1 MANAWFAQCSP
12 SSTRRAGRDAEGIAV
27 PLERL
32 ERLQIAKPIARHAV
46 VGDAHFAPADFAHRV
61 YAHFAAERTRHE
73 LPAEAVSD
81 DRNVTAH
88 GIAQELEKWRNP
100 RQVVVGAHRATH
112 EADARKFARVARHC
126 LAGIERD

>member
-1 MANAWFAQCSP
+1 MNRIVHLALKVE
-12 SSTRRAGRDAEGIAV
+12 D
-27 PLERL
+27 LER
-32 ERLQIAKPIARHAV
+32 
-46 VGDAHFAPADFAHRV
+46 
-61 YAHFAAERTRHE
+61 TT
-73 LPAEAVSD
+73 EAVSD

-88 GIAQELEKWRNP
+88 GIAQEIEEWRNP